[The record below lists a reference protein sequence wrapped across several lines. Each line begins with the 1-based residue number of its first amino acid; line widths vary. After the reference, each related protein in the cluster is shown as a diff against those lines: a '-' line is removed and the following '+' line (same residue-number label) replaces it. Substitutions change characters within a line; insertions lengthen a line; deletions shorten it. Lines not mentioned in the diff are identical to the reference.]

1 MKTIFDIIR
10 LLNNRDKTKRLSIS
24 NKGYDIS
31 YLIERNY
38 SAIHIL
44 KESEKYWYV
53 FMIEQKKVKIE
64 IPNLTNYD
72 QKYFN
77 LSIFDDILSLD
88 DTQLVLIYG
97 RIYPDYLSG
106 DLTDMYDSIAKQLDT
121 N

>member
-10 LLNNRDKTKRLSIS
+10 LLKYRDKTKRLSIS
-24 NKGYDIS
+24 NKEYT
-31 YLIERNY
+31 LQFVIESSY

-88 DTQLVLIYG
+88 DTQLILIYG

-106 DLTDMYDSIAKQLDT
+106 DLTDIYDCIVKQLDI